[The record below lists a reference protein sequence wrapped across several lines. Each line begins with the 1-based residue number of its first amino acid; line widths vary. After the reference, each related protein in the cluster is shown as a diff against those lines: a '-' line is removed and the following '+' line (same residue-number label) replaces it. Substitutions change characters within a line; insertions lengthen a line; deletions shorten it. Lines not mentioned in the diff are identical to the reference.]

1 MLESSGPG
9 GPSGAGVVKK
19 GGKVQRRQKLL
30 AGLVLLGGT
39 AVLGSYAWGLAAA
52 SAGPAGHLAGALW
65 GELPPALLPAYQA
78 NMVLATAG
86 FFAYSYF
93 LLLAVDAEAVRIGAR
108 FRFGLFF
115 VLYAGILIPSS
126 LWMPLALAMVR
137 QPGDLLWW
145 AIRAVLAVVGLS
157 SLGLTAA
164 LLALEPRRPRGAY
177 WLAVAG
183 SVPFALQTMVLD
195 ALLWPAFFPAT
206 G

>member
-1 MLESSGPG
+1 MLESSSPG
-9 GPSGAGVVKK
+9 VPSGAGVVKK

-39 AVLGSYAWGLAAA
+39 AVLGSYAWGLTAA
-52 SAGPAGHLAGALW
+52 GTGLAGVLW

-93 LLLAVDAEAVRIGAR
+93 LLLAVDAEALRIGAR

-115 VLYAGILIPSS
+115 VLYTGILIPSA

-137 QPGDLLWW
+137 QPANLLWW

-157 SLGLTAA
+157 SLGLMAA
-164 LLALEPRRPRGAY
+164 LLALEPRRPRWAY

-195 ALLWPAFFPAT
+195 ALLWPAFFPVT